1 MKSTKSFT
9 PYDIE
14 TLAPLEKLGLFATV
28 NPEGLPHITFINSLM
43 PAKEN
48 GLTLGQ
54 FIVGNSK
61 WFMQKNP
68 KISFFMLSTHEKK
81 MWTGKAVWTH
91 KKSSGPELEAYKNM
105 DMQRYNA
112 YFPINLVHYFD
123 LIKTTGAM
131 NLPILNILITS
142 LLTKWAKSGAK
153 TNIPGVILTPWAH
166 ALFSSLITF
175 KFISFVKEDGFPC
188 LIPFVQCMNS
198 DSRRIV
204 FYPNALKHDKND
216 LTPGMDMAVFCL
228 KTSLESVLVRGKFVG
243 YKRIRGIN
251 FGVIDINW
259 VYNSMA
265 PNAGQIYPKTELEP
279 VEDF

>member
-1 MKSTKSFT
+1 MKSTKGFT
-9 PYDIE
+9 PYDME
-14 TLAPLEKLGLFATV
+14 TLAPLEKLGLLATV
-28 NPEGLPHITFINSLM
+28 NPQGLPHITFINSLM

-48 GLTLGQ
+48 QLTLGQ

-68 KISFFMLSTHEKK
+68 KTAFFMLSTREKK
-81 MWTGKAVWTH
+81 MWTGEAVWTH
-91 KKSSGPELEAYKNM
+91 KRSSGPELETYKNM

-123 LIKTTGAM
+123 LVETSGAV
-131 NLPILNILITS
+131 NLPIWNMLISS
-142 LLTKWAKSGAK
+142 LLTKWTKSGGR
-153 TNIPGVILTPWAH
+153 TNIPGIILTPWAQ
-166 ALFSSLITF
+166 ALFSSLISF

-204 FYPNALKHDKND
+204 FYPAALKHRKNE
-216 LTPGMDMAVFCL
+216 LRPGMNMAVFCL
-228 KTSLESVLVRGKFVG
+228 KTSLESVLVRGKFAG
-243 YKRIRGIN
+243 FKRIRGILS
-251 FGVIDINW
+251 GVIEINW

-265 PNAGQIYPKTELEP
+265 PNAGRIYPKTKLEP

>member
-1 MKSTKSFT
+1 MKTTGFT
-9 PYDIE
+9 PNDIE

-28 NPEGLPHITFINSLM
+28 NLEGLPHITFINSLM
-43 PAKEN
+43 PIKKN

-61 WFMQKNP
+61 RFIQKNP

-81 MWTGKAVWTH
+81 MWTGKALWTH
-91 KKSSGPELEAYKNM
+91 KKSFGPELEAYKNM
-105 DMQRYNA
+105 NMQRYNA

-123 LIKTTGAM
+123 LVKTTGAT
-131 NLPILNILITS
+131 NLPILKMLIAS
-142 LLTKWAKSGAK
+142 LLTKYAKSGAK
-153 TNIPGVILTPWAH
+153 TDLPGAVLTPFAYT
-166 ALFSSLITF
+166 LFSSLITF
-175 KFISFVKEDGFPC
+175 KFISFINEDGFPC

-204 FYPNALKHDKND
+204 FYPNALKDDKNN
-216 LTPGMDMAVFCL
+216 LIPGMDMAVFCL
-228 KTSLESVLVRGKFVG
+228 KTSLESVLVRGKYVG
-243 YKRIRGIN
+243 YKRFRGIN
-251 FGVIDINW
+251 LGVININW

-265 PNAGQIYPKTELEP
+265 PNAGQIYPQTELKP

>member
-1 MKSTKSFT
+1 MEITGFT
-9 PYDIE
+9 PNDIE

-28 NPEGLPHITFINSLM
+28 NLEGLPHITFINSLM
-43 PAKEN
+43 PIKEN

-61 WFMQKNP
+61 RFIQKNP

-81 MWTGKAVWTH
+81 MWTGKALWTN
-91 KKSSGPELEAYKNM
+91 KKSFGPELEAYKNM

-123 LIKTTGAM
+123 LVKTSGAT
-131 NLPILNILITS
+131 NLPILKMLIAS
-142 LLTKWAKSGAK
+142 LLTKYAKSGAK
-153 TNIPGVILTPWAH
+153 TDLPGAILTPWAH
-166 ALFSSLITF
+166 TLFSSLITF
-175 KFISFVKEDGFPC
+175 KFISFIKEDGFPC

-204 FYPNALKHDKND
+204 FYPNALKDDKNN

-243 YKRIRGIN
+243 YKRFRGIN
-251 FGVIDINW
+251 LGVININW

-265 PNAGQIYPKTELEP
+265 PNAGQIYPKTELKP